1 MTYLQSPSWYAVY
14 SKPRKEEFATFHL
27 RLKGLDVFFPLLL
40 LPRSGKRRERLVPL
54 FPNYL
59 FVKMRFF
66 EESQYVVWSPGVKR
80 IVSFDGVPAPMD
92 DNIIDLLMARANS
105 EGVMVARSNLK
116 VGQEVQI
123 TGGPFEGLIGIIEE
137 PPDAKGRVKV
147 LMHLLSR
154 QVRVEVPVEFVES
167 GWAAY

>member
-1 MTYLQSPSWYAVY
+1 MTYLQSPSWFVVY
-14 SKPRKEEFATFHL
+14 SKPRKEEFARFHL
-27 RLKGLDVFFPLLL
+27 QLKGLDVFLPLLL
-40 LPRSGKRRERLVPL
+40 LPKSGKMRERLVPL

-92 DNIIDLLMARANS
+92 DKIIDFLMARTNS
-105 EGVMVARSNLK
+105 QGVIVARSKLK
-116 VGQEVQI
+116 AGQEVQI
-123 TGGPFEGLIGIIEE
+123 TGGPFEGLVGIIEE

-147 LMHLLSR
+147 LIDLLRR
-154 QVRVEVPVEFVES
+154 QVRVNVPLEFVGCE
-167 GWAAY
+167 WAAY